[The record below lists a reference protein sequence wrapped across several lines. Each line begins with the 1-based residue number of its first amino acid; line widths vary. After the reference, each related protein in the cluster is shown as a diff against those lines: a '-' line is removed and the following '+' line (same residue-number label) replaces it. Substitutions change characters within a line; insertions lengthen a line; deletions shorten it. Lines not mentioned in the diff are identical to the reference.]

1 MGIGLAVVI
10 EAGGG
15 KANAPIFNSFVEKR
29 GAREG
34 QINIHAGL
42 RLLPKKR
49 GRAAAGCRRDSRRD
63 GALLGG
69 RGLAAQSLRHSRM
82 W

>member
-1 MGIGLAVVI
+1 MCRECGWSSFRMGIGLAVVI

-34 QINIHAGL
+34 QINIHAG
-42 RLLPKKR
+42 
-49 GRAAAGCRRDSRRD
+49 
-63 GALLGG
+63 
-69 RGLAAQSLRHSRM
+69 
-82 W
+82 